1 MRRADVDRLDSRRAY
16 WVPSVVA
23 PCRDWA
29 AVPGCRRG
37 ARFLVD
43 RRSLRASRSD
53 FAAFA
58 SKSSCLRWIMRHRGE
73 LTNALPGAQ
82 VGAVRLDRWLLGLEG

>member
-1 MRRADVDRLDSRRAY
+1 MRRADVDLLDARRAY

-23 PCRDWA
+23 PCRDWTA
-29 AVPGCRRG
+29 APGCTRG

-43 RRSLRASRSD
+43 RHTLRPNRQD

-58 SKSSCLRWIMRHRGE
+58 SKPSCQRWVMRHRLE
-73 LTNALPGAQ
+73 LNAALPEAR
-82 VGAVRLDRWLLGLEG
+82 VDVVRLDRWLLGLD

>member
-1 MRRADVDRLDSRRAY
+1 MRRADVDLLDPRRAY

-23 PCRDWA
+23 PCRDWPA
-29 AVPGCRRG
+29 APGCFRG

-43 RRSLRASRSD
+43 RHTLRANRSD

-58 SKSSCLRWIMRHRGE
+58 SKASCMRWMMRHR
-73 LTNALPGAQ
+73 LALNAALPEAR
-82 VGAVRLDRWLLGLEG
+82 VDAVRLDRWLLGLD

>member
-1 MRRADVDRLDSRRAY
+1 MRRSDVDLLDSRRAY

-29 AVPGCRRG
+29 AAPGCFRG
-37 ARFLVD
+37 SRFLVD
-43 RRSLRASRSD
+43 RHTLHASRSE

-58 SKSSCLRWIMRHRGE
+58 SKPACQRWVMRHRIE
-73 LTNALPGAQ
+73 LNAALPDARIA
-82 VGAVRLDRWLLGLEG
+82 VVRLDRWLLGLD

>member
-1 MRRADVDRLDSRRAY
+1 MRRADVDLLDSRRAY

-29 AVPGCRRG
+29 AVPGCTRG

-43 RRSLRASRSD
+43 RHTLRANRSD

-58 SKSSCLRWIMRHRGE
+58 SKPSCMRWIMRHRAE
-73 LTNALPGAQ
+73 LNAALPEAR
-82 VGAVRLDRWLLGLEG
+82 VDAVRLDRWLLGLE